1 MMQRPGGARMR
12 GLANFVRRWALGSA
26 AVLLLAG
33 CAADPPVIN
42 VEAVAG
48 ARFNRDLDQCSA
60 AVGQALFASWQIRRC
75 MEARGHR
82 FLRHG

>member
-1 MMQRPGGARMR
+1 MGSLVGNTMAS
-12 GLANFVRRWALGSA
+12 LADFAWRWAV
-26 AVLLLAG
+26 AVTVVVLLAG

-42 VEAVAG
+42 VEAVAS
-48 ARFNRDLDQCSA
+48 ARFNRDLEQCTV
-60 AVGQALFASWQIRRC
+60 AVGQALFASREIRRC

>member
-1 MMQRPGGARMR
+1 MR
-12 GLANFVRRWALGSA
+12 NLADVVRRWVFCSA
-26 AVLLLAG
+26 AVALLAG

-42 VEAVAG
+42 VEAVASE
-48 ARFNRDLDQCSA
+48 RFNRDLEQCTA
-60 AVGQALFASWQIRRC
+60 AAGQALFASWDIRRC